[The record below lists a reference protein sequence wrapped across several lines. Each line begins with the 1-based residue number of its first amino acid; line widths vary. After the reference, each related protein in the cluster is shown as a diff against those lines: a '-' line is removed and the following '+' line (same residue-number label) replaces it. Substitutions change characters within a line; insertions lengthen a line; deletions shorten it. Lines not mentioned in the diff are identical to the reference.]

1 MLTSFFNSLK
11 IYVRN
16 YNMILTTNVTW
27 CMINRVKG
35 KVKEMSKEIRKTMP
49 LLPISIVM
57 QLTDL
62 TARQIRYYEEHE
74 LITPARTEGNRRM
87 FSLNDVDVLLEIK
100 DLLDQGINMAGI
112 KKVFAMKNEPVL
124 AKQAKTDITDEDL
137 RRILREEMQQAQR
150 MQKSSIRQGDLSR
163 FFL

>member
-1 MLTSFFNSLK
+1 MEGVVK
-11 IYVRN
+11 Y
-16 YNMILTTNVTW
+16 M
-27 CMINRVKG
+27 NR
-35 KVKEMSKEIRKTMP
+35 EIRRTMP

-74 LITPARTEGNRRM
+74 LVQPARTEGNRRM
-87 FSLNDVDVLLEIK
+87 FSLNDVDILLEIK

-112 KKVFAMKNEPVL
+112 KKVFAMKNQPLEQQ
-124 AKQAKTDITDEDL
+124 KKDITDADL

-150 MQKSSIRQGDLSR
+150 MQRTSIRQGDLSR
-163 FFL
+163 FFQ

>member
-1 MLTSFFNSLK
+1 MEGVVKYMNRK
-11 IYVRN
+11 IR
-16 YNMILTTNVTW
+16 
-27 CMINRVKG
+27 R
-35 KVKEMSKEIRKTMP
+35 TMP

-74 LITPARTEGNRRM
+74 LVQPARTEGNRRM
-87 FSLNDVDVLLEIK
+87 FSLNDVDILLEIK

-112 KKVFAMKNEPVL
+112 KKVFAMKNQPLEQQ
-124 AKQAKTDITDEDL
+124 KKDITDADL

-150 MQKSSIRQGDLSR
+150 MQRTSIRQGDLSR
-163 FFL
+163 FFQ

>member
-1 MLTSFFNSLK
+1 MEGVVK
-11 IYVRN
+11 Y
-16 YNMILTTNVTW
+16 M
-27 CMINRVKG
+27 NR
-35 KVKEMSKEIRKTMP
+35 EIRRTMP

-74 LITPARTEGNRRM
+74 LIQPARTEGNRRM
-87 FSLNDVDVLLEIK
+87 FSLNDVDILLEIK

-112 KKVFAMKNEPVL
+112 KKVFAMKNQPLEQQ
-124 AKQAKTDITDEDL
+124 KKDITDADL

-150 MQKSSIRQGDLSR
+150 MQRTSIRQGDLSR
-163 FFL
+163 FFQ